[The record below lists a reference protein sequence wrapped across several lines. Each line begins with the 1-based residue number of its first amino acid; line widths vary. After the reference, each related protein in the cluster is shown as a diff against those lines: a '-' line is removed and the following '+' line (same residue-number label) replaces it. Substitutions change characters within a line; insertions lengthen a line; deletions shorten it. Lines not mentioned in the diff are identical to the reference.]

1 MQEIHLSNSRLGK
14 ELPQFN
20 KGCIQKLQIPAYLTV
35 KDQKIINKARMP
47 YFPFSQL
54 LFNTVLE
61 ILAST

>member
-1 MQEIHLSNSRLGK
+1 MKFIYQIVSRLGK

-54 LFNTVLE
+54 LLNTVLE
-61 ILAST
+61 VLAST